1 MKFLLIPL
9 ALICGSALACPGDSS
24 KDAMAPAS
32 SKPVLAAN
40 AAPTNA
46 KVTAPTASTRAVT
59 KVATKSATEPRKASP
74 L

>member
-1 MKFLLIPL
+1 MKFLLIPF
-9 ALICGSALACPGDSS
+9 ALIAGNALACPGDSS
-24 KDAMAPAS
+24 KDAMAPTT

-46 KVTAPTASTRAVT
+46 KVTAPTASTKALT
-59 KVATKSATEPRKASP
+59 KVATKPATEPRKTSP